1 MVDEVMTDLEH
12 LSTYWLEYKEQERV
26 AIENRRIV
34 EDAMKSII
42 GIQDNLDGTQTEE
55 KNRYII
61 KVVGRIDRK
70 VDADKVQ
77 ELAAEHGLTAHL
89 ASLFRWKPEINLK
102 AWKDA
107 EPTVTDKLAQAVT
120 TTPGKIGI
128 KIEEEEK

>member
-89 ASLFRWKPEINLK
+89 ASLFRWKPEINMA
-102 AWKDA
+102 AWKSADEA
-107 EPTVTDKLAQAVT
+107 ITKPLAPAIT
-120 TTPGKIGI
+120 AKPGRPSFSITPK
-128 KIEEEEK
+128 EQ